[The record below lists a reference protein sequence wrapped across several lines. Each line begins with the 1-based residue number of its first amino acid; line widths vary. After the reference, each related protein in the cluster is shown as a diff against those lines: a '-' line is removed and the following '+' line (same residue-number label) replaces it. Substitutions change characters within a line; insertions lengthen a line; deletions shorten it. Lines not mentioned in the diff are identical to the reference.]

1 MKIYVYAICKNEEK
15 FVRRWMKSMSE
26 ADGVFVADTGSSDD
40 SVKILRELGATVS
53 EIKINPWRFDEA
65 RNKSLSLVPDDADIC
80 VCTDLDEYFND
91 GWRTELE
98 KKWQKGITTRAKY
111 KYTWSFNENGTPGV
125 LSLIHI

>member
-53 EIKINPWRFDEA
+53 EIRGDLTRHETNRCHLYPTMRTFAFAPTLTNISTTAGERSL
-65 RNKSLSLVPDDADIC
+65 RKS
-80 VCTDLDEYFND
+80 
-91 GWRTELE
+91 G
-98 KKWQKGITTRAKY
+98 KKA
-111 KYTWSFNENGTPGV
+111 
-125 LSLIHI
+125 

>member
-53 EIKINPWRFDEA
+53 EIKINPWRFHETNRCHLYPTMRTFA
-65 RNKSLSLVPDDADIC
+65 FAPTLTNISTTAGERSLRKS
-80 VCTDLDEYFND
+80 
-91 GWRTELE
+91 G
-98 KKWQKGITTRAKY
+98 KKA
-111 KYTWSFNENGTPGV
+111 
-125 LSLIHI
+125 

>member
-40 SVKILRELGATVS
+40 SVKILKELGATVS

-65 RNKSLSLVPDDADIC
+65 RNKSLYPTMRTFAFAPTLTNISTTAGERSLRKS
-80 VCTDLDEYFND
+80 
-91 GWRTELE
+91 G
-98 KKWQKGITTRAKY
+98 KKA
-111 KYTWSFNENGTPGV
+111 
-125 LSLIHI
+125 